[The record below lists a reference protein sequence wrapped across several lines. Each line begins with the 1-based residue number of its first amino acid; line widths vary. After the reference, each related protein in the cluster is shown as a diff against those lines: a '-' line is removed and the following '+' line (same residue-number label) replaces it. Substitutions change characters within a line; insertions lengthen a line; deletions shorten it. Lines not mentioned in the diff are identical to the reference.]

1 MVNKWGLQ
9 ISIGGDSNINKQW
22 DVYLA
27 LKSTFM
33 MRGYGG
39 SGKMRMLQQEQ
50 SGSIIR
56 ADFSLLLRAEF
67 THNVLFEK
75 QNTFFSVKTSE
86 TTCRLGEVQYFKCP
100 KFEKLRDENS
110 VVPFFVITCACVYS
124 LEQSLI
130 THCRTP
136 VRVDIHVV
144 LAHIQPPE
152 LFYYKRCSWKFLRP
166 EALLKAR
173 LWQRC
178 FPF

>member
-56 ADFSLLLRAEF
+56 ADFRILAFYCVQYSRTMSYLKNKIPFSLLKPPKQHVAQGRSSIFNALNLKNLEMKIQLCLFLKFSCALF
-67 THNVLFEK
+67 CHNVRMCLFSR
-75 QNTFFSVKTSE
+75 TISDYT
-86 TTCRLGEVQYFKCP
+86 LP
-100 KFEKLRDENS
+100 NS
-110 VVPFFVITCACVYS
+110 CKS
-124 LEQSLI
+124 
-130 THCRTP
+130 
-136 VRVDIHVV
+136 
-144 LAHIQPPE
+144 
-152 LFYYKRCSWKFLRP
+152 
-166 EALLKAR
+166 
-173 LWQRC
+173 
-178 FPF
+178 